1 MSSKLVIIPCGQG
14 KIWDKQPEAGAEQAQ
29 YAYTG
34 APFKVNMEYAECI
47 ADRWVILS
55 AKYGF
60 IDPDFMIPESYNIS
74 FKKKSSKP
82 VSLDLLISQIKEMN
96 LNTYDQVIGLGGKE
110 YRAMM
115 EAAFTPY
122 KIRPNFPFAGLP
134 IGKAMAK
141 IKESIKSAK
150 L

>member
-1 MSSKLVIIPCGQG
+1 MNK
-14 KIWDKQPEAGAEQAQ
+14 
-29 YAYTG
+29 
-34 APFKVNMEYAECI
+34 EYAECF

-60 IDPDFMIPESYNIS
+60 IEPYFMIPEPYNIS

-82 VSLDLLISQIKEMN
+82 VSLDTLVSQIKEMN
-96 LNTYDQVIGLGGKE
+96 LNKYDQVIGLGSKE

-115 EAAFTPY
+115 EASFSQY
-122 KIRPNFPFAGLP
+122 NIRPEFPFAGLP

-141 IKESIKSAK
+141 IKESIKS
-150 L
+150 

>member
-1 MSSKLVIIPCGQG
+1 MNSKLVIIPCGQG
-14 KIWDKQPEAGAEQAQ
+14 KIWDRQPEAGAVQAQ
-29 YAYTG
+29 FAYTG
-34 APFKVNMEYAECI
+34 APFKVNMEYAKRM

-60 IDPDFMIPESYNIS
+60 IDPDYMIPESYNVS

-82 VSLDLLISQIKEMN
+82 VSLDILVSQIEEMN
-96 LNTYDQVIGLGGKE
+96 LNTFDQVIGLGGKE

-122 KIRPNFPFAGLP
+122 KIKTDFPFAGLP

-141 IKESIKSAK
+141 IKASIKTAK
-150 L
+150 